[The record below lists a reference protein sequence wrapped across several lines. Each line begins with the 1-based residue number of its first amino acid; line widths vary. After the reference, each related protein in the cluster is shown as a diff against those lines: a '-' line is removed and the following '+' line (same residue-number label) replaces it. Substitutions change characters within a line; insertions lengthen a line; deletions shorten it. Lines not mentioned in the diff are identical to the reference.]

1 VGLGGRATYG
11 GDNDDLAEV
20 VDLTAEEDD
29 EREAIDIELW
39 VLEVVMLAEVKSE
52 TTNEGGE

>member
-1 VGLGGRATYG
+1 M
-11 GDNDDLAEV
+11 AEV